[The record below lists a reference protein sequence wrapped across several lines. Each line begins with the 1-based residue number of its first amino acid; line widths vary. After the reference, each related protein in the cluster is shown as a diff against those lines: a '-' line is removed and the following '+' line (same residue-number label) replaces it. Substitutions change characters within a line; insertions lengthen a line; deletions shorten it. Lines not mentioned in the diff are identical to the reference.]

1 MSRMSFGLGVLILA
15 ALAALAV
22 GPVGVAQEER
32 ANSEQPFTSQF
43 ITVVKRSNPDSS
55 IDLCKVRVQ
64 KLDGRAF
71 LVGTGC
77 DTPDNW
83 QKDRTVWV
91 ALDDVSEI
99 TAFASLDEMRKAGTI
114 PDGPPGAGHPKK
126 DGEK

>member
-1 MSRMSFGLGVLILA
+1 MSRMSFGLGVLVLA
-15 ALAALAV
+15 ALGAFVV

-32 ANSEQPFTSQF
+32 ANPEQPFTNQF
-43 ITVVKRSNPDSS
+43 VTVVKRSNPDSS

-99 TAFASLDEMRKAGTI
+99 TTFATLDEMRKAGTI
-114 PDGPPGAGHPKK
+114 PDLPPVETLPKRN
-126 DGEK
+126 GLR

>member
-15 ALAALAV
+15 ALGTFVL
-22 GPVGVAQEER
+22 GPAGVAQEER
-32 ANSEQPFTSQF
+32 ANPEQPFTNQF

-55 IDLCKVRVQ
+55 IDLCKIRVQ

-99 TAFASLDEMRKAGTI
+99 TAFTSLEEMRKAGTL
-114 PDGPPGAGHPKK
+114 PDGPPGEVVPRKHG
-126 DGEK
+126 DR